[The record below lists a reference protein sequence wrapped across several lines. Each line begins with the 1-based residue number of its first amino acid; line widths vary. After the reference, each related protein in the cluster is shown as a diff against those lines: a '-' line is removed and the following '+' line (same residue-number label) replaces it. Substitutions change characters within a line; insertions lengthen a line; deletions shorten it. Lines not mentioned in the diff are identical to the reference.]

1 MPHLEPTYLRYIYDG
16 LIKGSIHPENA
27 AELPEGLIG
36 LYEEAFDER
45 TSVVE
50 RQKLLQRFAIW
61 ALLKKEVSAAFVA
74 EILGETE
81 DEIQDF
87 ISTYSSWFNSP
98 ESGKYQLYHE
108 RIKIYLLSKASS
120 YEILA
125 LSNKVLEF
133 LKTDLSISEHIDYKL
148 RFYLDHLALHSYE
161 SVYSK
166 EVLDHIV
173 HQNDFWDTSF
183 SVLKS
188 TQPAIE
194 NIRNLILFSVYKQD
208 WKLLYRCTQVILYM
222 EQKNDSLCEQILK
235 SFKLDIDEATF
246 CFNSIS
252 SPLERLR
259 FLTYLTIKIESC
271 NILTHIDLN
280 QFWDQLVNYV
290 QTEYI
295 NGALIMP
302 LWIKKKLQAIAENQ
316 QINALKLVMDEI
328 DFDDVDPLSIAGI
341 HKSFAFLEDESEM
354 VFLPKK
360 DLINFEKLKKAL
372 RTKSDNF
379 SNLFAIISTPNLMD
393 RDEMLCRA
401 SLDFIDFNHQKS
413 YDWLYWLLVKS
424 DFEWGGHA
432 SPDDKY
438 YTKNLIAKFISKSD
452 FSSLKKIEKLIV
464 DIDLY
469 HNQIMEIR
477 CWISEKYYKLKNFKS
492 SIEVLYLFKH
502 SIQSSFDES
511 EWKSAWFVSQNKNF
525 NIDELH
531 VSKRLDT
538 VLKYPSKVQEM
549 SFNDI
554 KYYLKPIDTD
564 IVSKA
569 EYFLDT
575 AVRIYKSRKK
585 LAEELVNASWEL
597 IYKTSDWASL
607 IVKVEIIATALN
619 FFPESWIN
627 KKIKKITDEF
637 RIKLSE
643 YEWELNESLK
653 NFYYY
658 HPFRFSDQNILKL
671 SMNSK
676 AVRTFLVEFDED
688 GLENAIENEKIEKLI
703 SNKAKDAKN
712 FRSFWAEVRSYFKA
726 DGVGLYIENF
736 WSLFEDNKEIFQKIT
751 AEDVRIIGVISRKVG
766 QHFPTELHGYKSS
779 RLQFYEDRIS
789 IPNDWEYGSKKGFE
803 AMLHEKTSDIETV
816 CNAIL
821 NSPRNGNEL
830 TQTSIN
836 AVGYMLLKV
845 LGKKELVKDVSAF
858 LTLRNEI
865 LVNYA

>member
-1 MPHLEPTYLRYIYDG
+1 MPHHLEPTYLRYIYDG
-16 LIKGSIHPENA
+16 LVKGSIHHENA
-27 AELPEGLIG
+27 AELPDGIIG
-36 LYEEAFDER
+36 IYEEAFDER
-45 TSVVE
+45 TTVIE
-50 RQKLLQRFAIW
+50 RQIQLQRFAIW

-74 EILGETE
+74 EVLGETE
-81 DEIQDF
+81 DSIHEF
-87 ISTYSSWFNSP
+87 ISTYSAWFNSP

-108 RIKIYLLSKASS
+108 RIKVYLLSKASS
-120 YEILA
+120 YDILT

-148 RFYLDHLALHSYE
+148 RFYIDHLVVHSYE

-173 HQNDFWDTSF
+173 YQNEFWDKSF

-194 NIRNLILFSVYKQD
+194 NIRNLISFSVYKQD

-235 SFKLDIDEATF
+235 SFTFDIDEATF

-252 SPLERLR
+252 SPLDRLR

-271 NILTHIDLN
+271 NILTHIDFN
-280 QFWDQLVNYV
+280 QFWNQLVNYV

-302 LWIKKKLQAIAENQ
+302 LWIMKKLQAIAENK
-316 QINALKLVMDEI
+316 QINALKLVLDEI
-328 DFDDVDPLSIAGI
+328 DFDDIDPFSITGI
-341 HKSFAFLEDESEM
+341 HKSFAFLEDESKM
-354 VFLPKK
+354 ISLPKK

-372 RTKSDNF
+372 RTNSDNF
-379 SNLFAIISTPNLMD
+379 SDLYAII
-393 RDEMLCRA
+393 
-401 SLDFIDFNHQKS
+401 
-413 YDWLYWLLVKS
+413 KS
-424 DFEWGGHA
+424 DFEWGVHA
-432 SPDDKY
+432 PPDEKY

-452 FSSLKKIEKLIV
+452 ISSLKKIEKLIV

-469 HNQIMEIR
+469 HYQIMEIR
-477 CWISEKYYKLKNFKS
+477 CWISERYHKLNNFKS
-492 SIEVLYLFKH
+492 STEVLYLFKH

-511 EWKSAWFVSQNKNF
+511 EWKSAWYVYKNKNF
-525 NIDELH
+525 NVDELH
-531 VSKRLDT
+531 VSRRLDT
-538 VLKYPSKVQEM
+538 VLKYPSKIQEINI
-549 SFNDI
+549 NDI
-554 KYYLKPIDTD
+554 KNYLMPIDTD

-569 EYFLDT
+569 EYFLDA

-585 LAEELVNASWEL
+585 LSEELVNTSWEL
-597 IYKTSDWASL
+597 IYKTTDWASL
-607 IVKVEIIATALN
+607 FVKVEIIATALN
-619 FFPESWIN
+619 FLPESWIN
-627 KKIKKITDEF
+627 KKIKIITDEF
-637 RIKLSE
+637 RINWSDYESE
-643 YEWELNESLK
+643 LKESFI

-671 SMNSK
+671 SLNSK
-676 AVRTFLVEFDED
+676 AVRTFLLEFDKY
-688 GLENAIENEKIEKLI
+688 GLDNAIENEKIEKFI
-703 SNKAKDAKN
+703 SNKAKNAKN
-712 FRSFWAEVRSYFKA
+712 FRSFWAEVKSYFKA

-736 WSLFEDNKEIFQKIT
+736 WCLFKDNKEIFQKIT
-751 AEDVRIIGVISRKVG
+751 AEDVRIIGVISRKVD
-766 QHFPTELHGYKSS
+766 QHFPTELHIFKSS
-779 RLQFYEDRIS
+779 SLQFYEDRIP

-803 AMLHEKTSDIETV
+803 AMLHEKTSDKETV

-821 NSPRNGNEL
+821 SSPRNGNEL

-845 LGKKELVKDVSAF
+845 LNKKELVNDVSAF

-865 LVNYA
+865 LVNNA